1 MRTEIYIENNKL
13 DLSQEI
19 ATQFT
24 YAIDDVMDFAARNT
38 SYSKT
43 ITIAGSPNNNKI
55 FGNVFELN
63 NANPYNKASPNVG
76 LNFNASQ
83 SAQCRIFIDNIQ
95 IFKGVLRVLE
105 IKQTERQIMYECSVF
120 GDLGG
125 FVSALG
131 NKKLSGNTNTEDNLD
146 FSAYNQ
152 NWTYAN
158 ITDSWDNING
168 SGVLFPLIDY
178 GNVTPDTLQK
188 KIDFD
193 FKAFR
198 PAFYVKEILEK
209 IIDNSGYTADFP
221 FLDTALMQRLV
232 IPNNQRVV
240 TKATNNIFTST
251 FTATTTANQY
261 LPLTITFA
269 GSFTGTNPL
278 SYTGLNNSV
287 INITCRPVVR
297 IVTPVPSI
305 ATIDLYIGSTIIVSR
320 TVFNTGSQQYTL
332 NFDASNVVINNG
344 QQVSIRMSTN
354 ITSYQLYGGVFNM
367 VNTVS
372 TEVPIIFDELLE
384 MNQLIPRGIFQKDFF
399 ISICKMFNLYV
410 YDDAID
416 DKKLIIKPF
425 NQFYSGEILDW
436 SNKVDRDSA
445 WSIKPMSEINARY
458 YQFKYKPDNDYYAEN
473 YRKKFNEGY
482 GDFIYDTEFDFVKDT
497 DSTEVIFAGT
507 ILYNLSGT
515 DKIYSSIYKLSS
527 SNTTEDNMD
536 SVIRILQA
544 KKIPDV
550 ASYAI
555 LNNFISVGTQTVYGY
570 AGHLDDPFTPTN
582 DINFGAPQEIY
593 FTATTYPSTNLFNAN
608 YSDYM
613 SEITSKD
620 SKLLSCQVL
629 LDSYDIQSL
638 DFSKY
643 IFIDNVLYRLNKVD
657 NYNPIDYKTSKVEL
671 LKVIDKID

>member
-1 MRTEIYIENNKL
+1 MRTEIYIEDNRL

-63 NANPYNKASPNVG
+63 NANPYNEASPNVG
-76 LNFNASQ
+76 LNFNASV

-105 IKQTERQIMYECSVF
+105 ITQTERLIEYECSVF

-125 FVSALG
+125 FISALG
-131 NKKLSGNTNTEDNLD
+131 NKKIESLD
-146 FSAYNQ
+146 FSAYNR
-152 NWTYAN
+152 NWTYTN
-158 ITDSWDNING
+158 ITNSWNTIAG
-168 SGVLFPLIDY
+168 SGVYFPLIDY
-178 GNVTPDTLQK
+178 GNVTPDTLRK

-198 PAFYVKEILEK
+198 PSFYVKEMLEK
-209 IIDNSGYTADFP
+209 ILAGSGYTWDFP
-221 FLDTALMQRLV
+221 FLDSALMQRLV
-232 IPNNQRVV
+232 IPNNQRIV
-240 TKATNNIFTST
+240 TKASNEIFTAT

-261 LPLTITFA
+261 LPLTITLA
-269 GSFTGTNPL
+269 GSFSGSNPL
-278 SYTGLNNSV
+278 SFAGTNGSV

-297 IVTPVPSI
+297 IITPVPST
-305 ATIDLYIGSTIIVSR
+305 ATIDLYVGSTIVVSR
-320 TVFNTGSQQYTL
+320 SVFNTGSQQYTL
-332 NFDASNVVINNG
+332 NLDASNITINNG
-344 QQVSIRMSTN
+344 QQISVRMSTN
-354 ITSYQLYGGVFNM
+354 ITSYQLYGGAFNIF
-367 VNTVS
+367 NTVA
-372 TEVPIIFDELLE
+372 TEVPIIYGEMLE
-384 MNQLIPRGIFQKDFF
+384 MNQLLPKGIFQKDFF

-416 DKKLIIKPF
+416 EKKLVIKPF
-425 NQFYSGEILDW
+425 NQFYSGDILDW

-497 DSTEVIFAGT
+497 DSTEIAFAGT
-507 ILYNLSGT
+507 VLYKLVGT
-515 DKIYSSIYKLSS
+515 DKVYSTIYKLTS

-544 KKIPDV
+544 KKITGM
-550 ASYAI
+550 ASYSI
-555 LNNFISVGTQTVYGY
+555 LNNFIAVGTLTDYGY
-570 AGHLDDPFTPTN
+570 AGHLDDPFAPTE

-593 FTATTYPSTNLFNAN
+593 FSATTYPTTNLFNAN

-620 SKLLSCQVL
+620 SKLLSCQIL

-657 NYNPIDYKTSKVEL
+657 NYNPVDYKTSKVEL